1 MDAIHTQQISVRLGS
16 DPEQGALLLA
26 GDELIAMVVR
36 LDPVLYANDPDIAGK
51 WSLELGFGA
60 CTFRKETILFETLEE
75 AQAWARQCLEKFA
88 AS

>member
-36 LDPVLYANDPDIAGK
+36 LDPVLYAKDPDIAGK

-60 CTFRKETILFETLEE
+60 CAFRKETILFETLEE